1 MEQSWSS
8 LNIFTLVFIVKA
20 DPSGRLINSRSI
32 QDCEHSKTD
41 PSVDTTVIGY
51 NLVQAHVEIRHVCS
65 HLAHICVISPGLAAD
80 NEDHT
85 LKDRTEVQ
93 VQTAVM
99 VFLGLVETQI
109 VSPAFMTTLCVVLR
123 F

>member
-93 VQTAVM
+93 V
-99 VFLGLVETQI
+99 
-109 VSPAFMTTLCVVLR
+109 
-123 F
+123 